1 MEKLGIDVNWFISQ
15 LINFAI
21 LLLVLQRFL
30 YKPMLD
36 MLEKRKE
43 RIRESMDYAERVK
56 KEAERAEVDY
66 QQKIDESRREAQAII
81 SQATQQAERARE
93 DVLAKAREEAREL
106 KNKALTD
113 VEYERKRV
121 MADLRDEVADLAIL
135 AAGRVLGKEL
145 DAQTHRKVVADFLS
159 ETGKLN

>member
-1 MEKLGIDVNWFISQ
+1 VEKLGIDARWFLSQ
-15 LINFAI
+15 LINFTV
-21 LLLVLQRFL
+21 LLFILQRFL

-56 KEAERAEVDY
+56 KESERAEADY
-66 QQKIDESRREAQAII
+66 QKKIEESRREAQEII
-81 SQATQQAERARE
+81 TRATQQAERARE
-93 DVLAKAREEAREL
+93 EVLAKAREEAREI
-106 KNKALTD
+106 KNKAMAD

-121 MADLRDEVADLAIL
+121 MADLRTEVADLAIL

-145 DAQTHRKVVADFLS
+145 DAAMHRKGVADFLA